1 MNSISSLNSKNSINS
16 INSLEVKNLVR
27 YFGEKKV
34 LDNVSLKVGPGE
46 IFGLLGPS
54 GAGKTTLIRILTGQL
69 KYDGE
74 AKIFD
79 THCSDLGKD
88 MYRKVGMVMDNCGIY
103 ERLSCKDNLKLF
115 ADIYRV
121 ESERL
126 HLVLKR
132 VGLEEDLHTPA
143 GRLSKGMRQRLLL
156 ARAVLHSPG
165 LLFLDEPTSGLD
177 PGTAERIHEYLKEL
191 RESGM
196 TIFLTTHNMEEA
208 TKLCGHI
215 ALLNDGK
222 IVEYGVPDHICKK
235 YNETNMIEITLKTGE
250 IVNIANSPAG
260 SDRISSYFREELVEA
275 IHSSEPNLE
284 TVFIRLTGRELDA

>member
-1 MNSISSLNSKNSINS
+1 MTSIESMNSV
-16 INSLEVKNLVR
+16 EVKDLVR

-34 LDNVSLKVGPGE
+34 LDNVSLTVRSGE

-69 KYDGE
+69 KYFGE
-74 AKIFD
+74 AKVFN
-79 THCSDLGKD
+79 TPCSDLGKD
-88 MYRKVGMVMDNCGIY
+88 IYRKVGMVMDNCGIY

-115 ADIYRV
+115 AGIFKV

-126 HLVLKR
+126 HWVLKR
-132 VGLEEDLHTPA
+132 VGLEESLNTPA
-143 GRLSKGMRQRLLL
+143 GRLSKGMKQRLLL

-165 LLFLDEPTSGLD
+165 LLFLDEPTGGLD
-177 PGTAERIHEYLKEL
+177 PVTAGQIHEYLREL
-191 RESGM
+191 QENGT

-208 TKLCGHI
+208 AKLCGHI

-222 IVEYGVPDHICKK
+222 IVEYGVPDHICRK
-235 YNETNMIEITLKTGE
+235 YNETNIIEITLKTGE
-250 IVNIANSPAG
+250 TVRIPNSPAG
-260 SDRISSYFREELVEA
+260 SDRISGYFREELVET

-284 TVFIRLTGRELDA
+284 TVFIRLTGRGLDA